1 MLHFARNL
9 GGRTLAAS
17 TSIWGTPSV
26 TAHAKSTSLEPK
38 RRRSGDFV
46 DTCPDCGSIITG
58 ETADEVLGAACA
70 CQQRREIRYLAELSC
85 MSHAWSL
92 DGRTPWVASPCRDN
106 DGPIVSRVNFMSPVK
121 NPHLHRY
128 WIEFEREQNR
138 PRQQFWPACGVT
150 RPTRA
155 RTPSY

>member
-1 MLHFARNL
+1 MAESRIRVLHFARNL

-17 TSIWGTPSV
+17 TSLWGTPSV

-70 CQQRREIRYLAELSC
+70 CQQGREIRYLAELSC
-85 MSHAWSL
+85 MSC
-92 DGRTPWVASPCRDN
+92 GRQVGTITAERPNAKIMIPREMRCQVCGGPPVVN
-106 DGPIVSRVNFMSPVK
+106 DVFTVSTYPDLPQIKQRLGRPPGPH
-121 NPHLHRY
+121 PH
-128 WIEFEREQNR
+128 
-138 PRQQFWPACGVT
+138 GT
-150 RPTRA
+150 
-155 RTPSY
+155 